1 MLPLIFFDK
10 ALTVLSAISGGVSIS
25 SLATVIDAPVGI
37 AITGFSF
44 AVSLTA
50 GTTKKLLKI
59 TRNKKRKYKKTVI
72 LVRSKWNRIESTTSK
87 ASIDNEISPEE
98 FATIINEEGNYR
110 ELKEWWNIRM
120 MKSQRS
126 DIKRSKLVEDGKRIG
141 INEINKQNEKIN
153 SIKNVIILLKVQ
165 KNK

>member
-37 AITGFSF
+37 VITGFSF

-87 ASIDNEISPEE
+87 ALIDNKISPEE
-98 FATIINEEGNYR
+98 FTTIINEEGNYR

-153 SIKNVIILLKVQ
+153 SIKNVIILLRVQ